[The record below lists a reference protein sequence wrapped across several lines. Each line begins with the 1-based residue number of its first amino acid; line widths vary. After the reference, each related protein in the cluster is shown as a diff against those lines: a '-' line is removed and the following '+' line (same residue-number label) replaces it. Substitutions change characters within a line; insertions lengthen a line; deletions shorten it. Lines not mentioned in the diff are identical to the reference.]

1 MTEPILRVKDL
12 KVHYSTSQVLFGV
25 ELDVYPGQCL
35 ALLGRNGA
43 GKSTT
48 MKAISGVHGA
58 TSGEVFFRSKNIM
71 RDRPHTIARMGL
83 AYVPENRQAFP
94 EHTVQE
100 NLLVASKPGA
110 DGRTDWTLDRIYST
124 FPLLA
129 PLKDREA
136 GLLSGGEQQMLVIAR
151 ALMGNPDVLLLDE
164 PSEGLAPVI
173 VQQIAKC
180 VSGLLKNGTTIV
192 LAEQNMHFCLHIATD
207 VAVIDKGMIVFT
219 GTTNELRNNQEVK
232 EKYLS
237 V

>member
-1 MTEPILRVKDL
+1 MSEPILKVSDL

-25 ELDVYPGQCL
+25 NLQVHPGQCL

-48 MKAISGVHGA
+48 MKAISGVHSA
-58 TSGEVFFRSKNIM
+58 TSGQVLFRRKNIV
-71 RDRPHTIARMGL
+71 RDRPHSIARMGL

-110 DGRTDWTLDRIYST
+110 DGRTDWTLERIYST

-129 PLKDREA
+129 PLKDRQA

-180 VSGLLKNGTTIV
+180 VSGLLKTGTTIV

-207 VAVIDKGMIVFT
+207 VAVIDKGTIVFT
-219 GTTNELRNNQEVK
+219 GTTSELRDNQEVK
-232 EKYLS
+232 AKYLS